1 MAKNATLPLIMFLYL
16 LRFLRLVL
24 SPAHNSDIMIKLRY
38 LKAAPLILFAVL
50 ALFPKSSM
58 AQCIVSVSNLNFGV
72 YDPFS
77 STPANTSS
85 NINVTS
91 CPILFGSYS
100 VGLNTG
106 QNAGGSYNNR
116 SMRYNSQRLQYQIY
130 TSNDRSNI
138 WGNNSQGTVMQ
149 YGYCYFFACNNS
161 FTMYGVI
168 PRYQNVSPGFYSDTV
183 VVTITY

>member
-1 MAKNATLPLIMFLYL
+1 
-16 LRFLRLVL
+16 
-24 SPAHNSDIMIKLRY
+24 
-38 LKAAPLILFAVL
+38 
-50 ALFPKSSM
+50 M

-72 YDPFS
+72 YNPYS
-77 STPANTSS
+77 PTPATTSS

-100 VGLNTG
+100 ISLNTG
-106 QNAGGSYNNR
+106 QNAGGSYYNR
-116 SMRYNSQRLQYQIY
+116 SMRYNSQWLKYQIY
-130 TSNDRSNI
+130 TSNDHSNI

-149 YGYCYFFACNNS
+149 YGYCYFFSCNNS

-168 PRYQNVSPGFYSDTV
+168 PRYQNISPGFYADTV